1 MSKGLRRT
9 ETKKTPELT
18 QANFFQTSVAPADKK
33 EVSMKAG
40 QHLHVVGENLRT
52 QMPPGR
58 CTLGPSVQDLLY
70 NFNPEGTPSPP
81 MGPGG
86 SMVPNVR
93 MPGGPGPRGPMP
105 MGPMP
110 PGGPRPMM
118 HGQGGPMPPQIMGM
132 QRQVRPGQPRP
143 PN

>member
-1 MSKGLRRT
+1 MQCPLY
-9 ETKKTPELT
+9 L
-18 QANFFQTSVAPADKK
+18 QTSVAPKDTK

-40 QHLHVVGENLRT
+40 QHLSAVGENLRT
-52 QMPPGR
+52 QLPPGR
-58 CTLGPSVQDLLY
+58 CTLGPSVQDLLLH
-70 NFNPEGTPSPP
+70 FNPEGPPSQP
-81 MGPGG
+81 MGAGG
-86 SMVPNVR
+86 PMGPNVR

-118 HGQGGPMPPQIMGM
+118 HGPGGPMPAQMMGM

-143 PN
+143 PNQSGMM